1 MISNGSRKPGRFGR
15 RRPSSLMQCNPN
27 ELIIWST
34 VAVIRYLKKMSS
46 CSIFP
51 TQDDS
56 PRPGLV
62 GRVPCF
68 FGEVHILSLQLNQL
82 CKEAKGLRVVYLVFN
97 MLCYEW
103 CKRIQ
108 CVVISLTECTRFPL
122 TERASLPNE
131 YELHEI
137 SRLWAKPSVVLRWSL
152 KHVKKKQTC
161 VL

>member
-68 FGEVHILSLQLNQL
+68 FADVHILSLQLNQL

-97 MLCYEW
+97 MLCYER

-108 CVVISLTECTRFPL
+108 CVVISLTECYQM
-122 TERASLPNE
+122 LPNE

-152 KHVKKKQTC
+152 KHVKKQHTC